1 MASRL
6 QLQSKFEEL
15 LGSRNVYYEPPEK
28 FSMAYPAIRY
38 VRSNIDVKSANNT
51 AYLMSDC
58 YEVTVIASD
67 PDNPVI
73 KKLLALPMCKHNRH
87 YKADGLNHDTFTLY
101 Y

>member
-15 LGSRNVYYEPPEK
+15 LGSKNVYYDPPENLR
-28 FSMAYPAIRY
+28 MTYPAIRY
-38 VRSNIDVKSANNT
+38 VCSKIESKTANNA
-51 AYLMSDC
+51 AYIISNC

-87 YKADGLNHDTFTLY
+87 YKEDGLNHDTFTLY

>member
-6 QLQSKFEEL
+6 QLQGNLEEL
-15 LGSRNVYYEPPEK
+15 LGNRNVYYDPPENLK
-28 FSMAYPAIRY
+28 MTYPAIRY
-38 VRSNIDVKSANNT
+38 VLSKIESKFANNA
-51 AYLMSDC
+51 AYSLFDC
-58 YEVTVIASD
+58 YELTVIASD

-73 KKLLALPMCKHNRH
+73 KKLLRLPMCKHGRH

>member
-6 QLQSKFEEL
+6 QLQGKFEEL
-15 LGSRNVYYEPPEK
+15 LGTRNVYYEPPENLRM
-28 FSMAYPAIRY
+28 SYPAIRY
-38 VRSNIDVKSANNT
+38 VRSKIESKAANNA
-51 AYLMSDC
+51 AYLISNC

-73 KKLLALPMCKHNRH
+73 NKLLALPMCKHNRH